1 VPYKRH
7 GCVPTACVR
16 TRLII
21 HPHPGLTL
29 DLSPLTVLRKLVVVF
44 SHHGHGFG
52 DEQLTLPLMS
62 ALETVTSPSLERA
75 MLMLSDPAP
84 QRLREVDWI
93 TLRAVCD
100 VVRVRSPRL
109 RVVFGLSRLASMAV
123 VMDCERIIREGIVAH
138 EMDELVSVTVLTA
151 IEGVV

>member
-1 VPYKRH
+1 VPYQRH

-21 HPHPGLTL
+21 YPHPGLTL
-29 DLSPLTVLRKLVVVF
+29 DLSPLTALRKLVVVF

-52 DEQLTLPLMS
+52 DEQLTLPLLS
-62 ALETVTSPSLERA
+62 ALETVASPSLERA
-75 MLMLSDPAP
+75 MLMLSNPAP

-138 EMDELVSVTVLTA
+138 EMEELVSVTVLTA